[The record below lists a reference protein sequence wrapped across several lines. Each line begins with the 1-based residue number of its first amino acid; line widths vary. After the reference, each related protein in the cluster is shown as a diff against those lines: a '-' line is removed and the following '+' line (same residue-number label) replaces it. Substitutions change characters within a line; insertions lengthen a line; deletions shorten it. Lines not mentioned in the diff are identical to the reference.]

1 MDRGAWQAIYSPWG
15 GKELNTTKQL
25 NTHTHTHTYTHT
37 HTIIIIVW

>member
-1 MDRGAWQAIYSPWG
+1 MDRGAWQDIYSPWG

-25 NTHTHTHTYTHT
+25 NTHTHTHTHT